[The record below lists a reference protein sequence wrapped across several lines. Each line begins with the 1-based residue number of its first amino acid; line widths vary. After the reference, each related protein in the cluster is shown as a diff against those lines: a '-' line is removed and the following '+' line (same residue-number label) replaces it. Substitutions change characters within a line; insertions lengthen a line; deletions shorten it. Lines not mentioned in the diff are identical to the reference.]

1 MFRPDKLGL
10 IGCVVIFVL
19 SFIFQ
24 GQNIGTDTYREDSV
38 SKRRPP
44 PPIVTQERRR
54 PDSRRPQPTLPPISQ
69 KDPTIK

>member
-24 GQNIGTDTYREDSV
+24 GQNNGTDAYREDNV
-38 SKRRPP
+38 SKRRPSP
-44 PPIVTQERRR
+44 PALTQAF
-54 PDSRRPQPTLPPISQ
+54 P
-69 KDPTIK
+69 